1 MSHFSE
7 RLNEALSKSGLS
19 KSAFAKALGVS
30 YQAVAQALSGGT
42 RALTA
47 SNNQKAASILG
58 VSAEWLATGTGP
70 KQVHGHGLGQLL
82 AEETALLELLR
93 ALPPEVRHRAIES
106 VHQIAAEYSGKVS
119 LLLSRS
125 VA

>member
-7 RLNEALSKSGLS
+7 RLSEAFAQSGLT

-30 YQAVAQALSGGT
+30 YQAVAKALSGDT
-42 RALTA
+42 KALTA

-58 VSAEWLATGTGP
+58 VSADWLATGKGP
-70 KQVHGHGLGQLL
+70 RQVHGNALGQLL
-82 AEETALLELLR
+82 PEEAALLELLR
-93 ALPPEVRHRAIES
+93 ALPPEVRQQAMDS
-106 VHQIAAEYSGKVS
+106 VHHIAAEYSGRVS
-119 LLLSRS
+119 SLLSRS